1 MDLDNSFSV
10 LIYQLG
16 WSLPT
21 CLTVVVIAVVAV
33 VRRDAGLWW
42 KLVVA
47 GAALTLLAQVIN
59 VLGTVALVQAGAYQA
74 QWAVSMITVALNVAA
89 LALIGSGA
97 VVGRRGAVAR

>member
-10 LIYQLG
+10 LIYQVG

-33 VRRDAGLWW
+33 V
-42 KLVVA
+42 
-47 GAALTLLAQVIN
+47 
-59 VLGTVALVQAGAYQA
+59 QAGTYQA
-74 QWAVSMITVALNVAA
+74 QWAVSMITVALNVAT

-97 VVGRRGAVAR
+97 VVGRGRAVAR

>member
-33 VRRDAGLWW
+33 
-42 KLVVA
+42 
-47 GAALTLLAQVIN
+47 
-59 VLGTVALVQAGAYQA
+59 VQAGAYQA